1 MDLYRFKMVVYIERR
16 KFIFWVECNF
26 EMSVSKTLDD
36 KSQSVH
42 PLKFN
47 VYFKMRGEKIVTEKK
62 IIVQFTMLTFCI
74 AYLVSGALI
83 ALGQFG
89 YSVHNWVHTLQQ
101 FGMNI
106 PFAIYILS
114 PAIAS
119 YIVLKKNNKI
129 ADFKE
134 WLKSVF
140 YAKNNISLY
149 LYVVAGLSLYFLI
162 HLGFSG
168 RKEMVLPF
176 YTFFLSLP
184 GNLII
189 GGLEEAGWM
198 YILQPELD
206 KKYGFVLS
214 SIYVGIIWI
223 LWHIPLFFIPGTNH
237 GEGLINFWMFIVQL
251 IAFRFFN
258 GAIYKI
264 SGKGRVFM
272 CVLFHTMFN
281 AASPIFGTMTMTWAG
296 TIAANDMIVLVSIIT
311 VVIYDKRI
319 SE

>member
-1 MDLYRFKMVVYIERR
+1 MTD
-16 KFIFWVECNF
+16 
-26 EMSVSKTLDD
+26 
-36 KSQSVH
+36 
-42 PLKFN
+42 
-47 VYFKMRGEKIVTEKK
+47 KK
-62 IIVQFTMLTFCI
+62 IATDKKVIIQFTMLTFCI

-83 ALGQFG
+83 VLGQFG
-89 YSVHNWVHTLQQ
+89 YSVHNWVHSLQQ
-101 FGMNI
+101 FGLNI

-134 WLKSVF
+134 WLKTVF
-140 YAKNNISLY
+140 YVKNNISLY
-149 LYVVAGLSLYFLI
+149 LFVVAGLALYFLI
-162 HLGFSG
+162 HVAVSG
-168 RKEMVLPF
+168 RTEMVLPF

-184 GNLII
+184 GNLFI

-198 YILQPELD
+198 YLLQPGLD

-214 SIYVGIIWI
+214 SIFTGIIWI

-237 GEGLINFWMFIVQL
+237 GEGLINFWMFAVQL

-296 TIAANDMIVLVSIIT
+296 TIAANVVIVLVSIIT
-311 VVIYDKRI
+311 VVIYDKKSRGI
-319 SE
+319 LLH

>member
-1 MDLYRFKMVVYIERR
+1 MTD
-16 KFIFWVECNF
+16 
-26 EMSVSKTLDD
+26 
-36 KSQSVH
+36 
-42 PLKFN
+42 
-47 VYFKMRGEKIVTEKK
+47 KK
-62 IIVQFTMLTFCI
+62 IIVHFTLLTFCI

-83 ALGQFG
+83 VFGQFG
-89 YSVHNWVHTLQQ
+89 YSVHNWVHSLQQ
-101 FGMNI
+101 FVMNI

-119 YIVLKKNNKI
+119 YIILKKNNKI

-134 WLKSVF
+134 WLKTVF
-140 YAKNNISLY
+140 YVKNNISVY
-149 LYVVAGLSLYFLI
+149 LFVVAGLALYFLI
-162 HLGFSG
+162 HLAVSG
-168 RKEMVLPF
+168 RAEMGLPF

-184 GNLII
+184 GNLVI

-206 KKYGFVLS
+206 KKYGFALS
-214 SIYVGIIWI
+214 SVFVGIIWI

-237 GEGLINFWMFIVQL
+237 GEGLINFWMFAVQL
-251 IAFRFFN
+251 MAFRFFN

-296 TIAANDMIVLVSIIT
+296 TIAANAVIVLVSIVT
-311 VVIYDKRI
+311 VVIYKKSSARRGARMMNG
-319 SE
+319 

>member
-1 MDLYRFKMVVYIERR
+1 MTD
-16 KFIFWVECNF
+16 
-26 EMSVSKTLDD
+26 
-36 KSQSVH
+36 
-42 PLKFN
+42 
-47 VYFKMRGEKIVTEKK
+47 KK

-83 ALGQFG
+83 ALGKFG
-89 YSVHNWVHTLQQ
+89 YSVHNWVHSLQQ

-119 YIVLKKNNKI
+119 YIVLDKNDKV

-134 WLKSVF
+134 WLKTVF
-140 YAKNNISLY
+140 YAKNTIFLY
-149 LYVVAGLSLYFLI
+149 LYVVAGLALYFLI
-162 HLGFSG
+162 HIAVSG
-168 RKEMVLPF
+168 RAVMGLPF

-198 YILQPELD
+198 YILQPGLN
-206 KKYGFVLS
+206 KKYGFILS
-214 SIYVGIIWI
+214 SIFTGIIWTA
-223 LWHIPLFFIPGTNH
+223 WHIPLFFIPGTNH
-237 GEGLINFWMFIVQL
+237 GERLINFWMFAVQL

-296 TIAANDMIVLVSIIT
+296 TIAANAAIVLVSIVTI
-311 VVIYDKRI
+311 VIYGKKSRRI
-319 SE
+319 V

>member
-1 MDLYRFKMVVYIERR
+1 
-16 KFIFWVECNF
+16 
-26 EMSVSKTLDD
+26 
-36 KSQSVH
+36 
-42 PLKFN
+42 
-47 VYFKMRGEKIVTEKK
+47 VTDRK
-62 IIVQFTMLTFCI
+62 IIVQFTMLTFGI

-89 YSVHNWVHTLQQ
+89 YSVHNWVHTIQQ

-129 ADFKE
+129 ADLKE
-134 WLKSVF
+134 WLKTVF

-149 LYVVAGLSLYFLI
+149 LFVVAGLALYFLI
-162 HLGFSG
+162 HLAVSG
-168 RKEMVLPF
+168 NTKMVLPF

-184 GNLII
+184 GCLII

-198 YILQPELD
+198 YILQPKLD

-214 SIYVGIIWI
+214 SIFTGIIWL

-237 GEGLINFWMFIVQL
+237 GEGLINFWMFAVQL
-251 IAFRFFN
+251 FAFRFFN

-281 AASPIFGTMTMTWAG
+281 AASPIFGTMTMTWTG
-296 TIAANDMIVLVSIIT
+296 TIAANAVIVLVSIVT
-311 VVIYDKRI
+311 VMIYDKKSMRI
-319 SE
+319 V

>member
-1 MDLYRFKMVVYIERR
+1 MTD
-16 KFIFWVECNF
+16 
-26 EMSVSKTLDD
+26 
-36 KSQSVH
+36 
-42 PLKFN
+42 
-47 VYFKMRGEKIVTEKK
+47 KK

-74 AYLVSGALI
+74 AYLVSVALI

-89 YSVHNWVHTLQQ
+89 YSVHNWVHSLQQ

-134 WLKSVF
+134 WLKTVF
-140 YAKNNISLY
+140 YAKNNVSLY
-149 LYVVAGLSLYFLI
+149 LYVVAGLGLYFLI
-162 HLGFSG
+162 HIAVSG
-168 RKEMVLPF
+168 RREMMLPF

-189 GGLEEAGWM
+189 GGLEETGWM
-198 YILQPELD
+198 YILQPEIE
-206 KKYGFVLS
+206 KRYGFVLS
-214 SIYVGIIWI
+214 SVFVGIILI

-237 GEGLINFWMFIVQL
+237 GEGLINFWMFAVQL

-258 GAIYKI
+258 GTIYKI

-281 AASPIFGTMTMTWAG
+281 AASPIFGDITTTWAG
-296 TIAANDMIVLVSIIT
+296 TIAANAVVVLVSIVT
-311 VVIYDKRI
+311 VVIYDKMNR
-319 SE
+319 E

>member
-1 MDLYRFKMVVYIERR
+1 MTD
-16 KFIFWVECNF
+16 
-26 EMSVSKTLDD
+26 
-36 KSQSVH
+36 
-42 PLKFN
+42 
-47 VYFKMRGEKIVTEKK
+47 KK

-83 ALGQFG
+83 ALGKFG
-89 YSVHNWVHTLQQ
+89 YSVHNWVHSLQQ

-119 YIVLKKNNKI
+119 YIVLGKNDKI

-134 WLKSVF
+134 WLKTVF
-140 YAKNNISLY
+140 YVKNTISLY
-149 LYVVAGLSLYFLI
+149 LYVVAGLALYFLI
-162 HLGFSG
+162 HIAVSG
-168 RKEMVLPF
+168 HAVMGLPF
-176 YTFFLSLP
+176 YTFFFSLP

-198 YILQPELD
+198 YILQPGLN
-206 KKYGFVLS
+206 KKYGFILS
-214 SIYVGIIWI
+214 SIFTGIIWTA
-223 LWHIPLFFIPGTNH
+223 WHIPLFFIPGTNH
-237 GEGLINFWMFIVQL
+237 GEGLINFWMFAVQL

-281 AASPIFGTMTMTWAG
+281 AASPIFGTMTVTWAG
-296 TIAANDMIVLVSIIT
+296 TIAANAAIVLVSIVTI
-311 VVIYDKRI
+311 VIYGKKSRRI
-319 SE
+319 V

>member
-1 MDLYRFKMVVYIERR
+1 MTD
-16 KFIFWVECNF
+16 
-26 EMSVSKTLDD
+26 
-36 KSQSVH
+36 
-42 PLKFN
+42 
-47 VYFKMRGEKIVTEKK
+47 KK

-74 AYLVSGALI
+74 AYVVSGALI
-83 ALGQFG
+83 ILGQFG
-89 YSVHNWVHTLQQ
+89 YSVYNWVHSLQQ

-134 WLKSVF
+134 WLKTVF
-140 YAKNNISLY
+140 YFKNKISLY
-149 LYVVAGLSLYFLI
+149 LFVVAGLALYFLI
-162 HLGFSG
+162 HIAISG
-168 RKEMVLPF
+168 STEMVLPF

-184 GNLII
+184 GGLII

-206 KKYGFVLS
+206 KEYGFVLS
-214 SIYVGIIWI
+214 SIFTGIIWFF
-223 LWHIPLFFIPGTNH
+223 WHIPLFFIPGTNH
-237 GEGLINFWMFIVQL
+237 GEGLINFWMFAVQL
-251 IAFRFFN
+251 MAFRFFN

-264 SGKGRVFM
+264 SGKSCVFM

-281 AASPIFGTMTMTWAG
+281 AASPIFGTMTMTWLG
-296 TIAANDMIVLVSIIT
+296 TVVANTMIIVVSIVT
-311 VVIYDKRI
+311 VVMYNK
-319 SE
+319 SVV

>member
-1 MDLYRFKMVVYIERR
+1 M
-16 KFIFWVECNF
+16 
-26 EMSVSKTLDD
+26 
-36 KSQSVH
+36 
-42 PLKFN
+42 
-47 VYFKMRGEKIVTEKK
+47 TEKK
-62 IIVQFTMLTFCI
+62 IIVQFTGLTFII

-89 YSVHNWVHTLQQ
+89 YTVHNWVYSLQQ
-101 FGMNI
+101 FAMNI

-129 ADFKE
+129 ADFRE
-134 WLKSVF
+134 WLKTVF
-140 YAKNNISLY
+140 YAKNNIFLY
-149 LYVVAGLSLYFLI
+149 LFVVAGLALYFLI
-162 HLGFSG
+162 HIAVSV
-168 RKEMVLPF
+168 RTEMVLPF
-176 YTFFLSLP
+176 YTFFLALP

-214 SIYVGIIWI
+214 CVYTGIIWN

-237 GEGLINFWMFIVQL
+237 GEGLINFWMFVVQL
-251 IAFRFFN
+251 MAFRFFN

-296 TIAANDMIVLVSIIT
+296 TIAANAVIVLVSIVT
-311 VVIYDKRI
+311 VVIYDKKNRQVI
-319 SE
+319 

>member
-1 MDLYRFKMVVYIERR
+1 MTD
-16 KFIFWVECNF
+16 
-26 EMSVSKTLDD
+26 
-36 KSQSVH
+36 
-42 PLKFN
+42 
-47 VYFKMRGEKIVTEKK
+47 KK
-62 IIVQFTMLTFCI
+62 ITVQFTMLTFCI

-83 ALGQFG
+83 SLGQFG
-89 YSVHNWVHTLQQ
+89 YSVHNWVYSLQQ

-134 WLKSVF
+134 WLKTVF

-149 LYVVAGLSLYFLI
+149 LFVAGGLALYFLVHI
-162 HLGFSG
+162 AVSG
-168 RKEMVLPF
+168 RAEVVLPF
-176 YTFFLSLP
+176 YTLFLSLP
-184 GNLII
+184 GCLII

-214 SIYVGIIWI
+214 SVSVGIIWT

-237 GEGLINFWMFIVQL
+237 GEGLINFWMFAVQL

-281 AASPIFGTMTMTWAG
+281 AVSPIFGTMTMTWAG
-296 TIAANDMIVLVSIIT
+296 TIAANAVIVLVSIAT
-311 VVIYDKRI
+311 VVIYDRKNRRI
-319 SE
+319 V

>member
-1 MDLYRFKMVVYIERR
+1 MTD
-16 KFIFWVECNF
+16 
-26 EMSVSKTLDD
+26 
-36 KSQSVH
+36 
-42 PLKFN
+42 
-47 VYFKMRGEKIVTEKK
+47 KK

-74 AYLVSGALI
+74 AYLVSGVLI
-83 ALGQFG
+83 ALGKFG
-89 YSVHNWVHTLQQ
+89 YSVYNWVHSLQQ

-119 YIVLKKNNKI
+119 YMVLKKNNKI

-134 WLKSVF
+134 WLKTVF
-140 YAKNNISLY
+140 YAPNNIFPY
-149 LYVVAGLSLYFLI
+149 LFVVAGLALYFLI
-162 HLGFSG
+162 HIAVSG
-168 RKEMVLPF
+168 YTERVLPF

-184 GNLII
+184 GGLII

-214 SIYVGIIWI
+214 SIVVGIIWMF
-223 LWHIPLFFIPGTNH
+223 WHIPLFFIPGTNH
-237 GEGLINFWMFIVQL
+237 GEALINFWMFAVQL

-264 SGKGRVFM
+264 SGKGCVFM

-281 AASPIFGTMTMTWAG
+281 GVSPIFGTMTMNWAG
-296 TIAANDMIVLVSIIT
+296 TIVANAVIILVSIIT
-311 VVIYDKRI
+311 VVIYDKKNSRI
-319 SE
+319 V

>member
-1 MDLYRFKMVVYIERR
+1 MTD
-16 KFIFWVECNF
+16 
-26 EMSVSKTLDD
+26 
-36 KSQSVH
+36 
-42 PLKFN
+42 
-47 VYFKMRGEKIVTEKK
+47 KK

-83 ALGQFG
+83 VLGQFG
-89 YSVHNWVHTLQQ
+89 YSVHNWVHSLQQ

-114 PAIAS
+114 PTIAS

-134 WLKSVF
+134 WLKTVF
-140 YAKNNISLY
+140 YVKNNIYCY
-149 LYVVAGLSLYFLI
+149 LFVGAGLALYFLI
-162 HLGFSG
+162 HLAVSG
-168 RKEMVLPF
+168 PTEMVLPF
-176 YTFFLSLP
+176 YTFFLALP

-206 KKYGFVLS
+206 KKYGFILS
-214 SIYVGIIWI
+214 SVSVGIIWV

-237 GEGLINFWMFIVQL
+237 GEGLINFWMFAVQL
-251 IAFRFFN
+251 MAFRFFN

-264 SGKGRVFM
+264 SGKGCVFM

-281 AASPIFGTMTMTWAG
+281 AVSPIFGTMTMTWEG
-296 TIAANDMIVLVSIIT
+296 TIAANFVIVLVSIVT
-311 VVIYDKRI
+311 VAIYGKKNRRI
-319 SE
+319 V